1 MKKTYYLNYLLN
13 LLNFV
18 CLKPL
23 SVYSMDYTNCN
34 KLWGITQDANGK
46 MLYKVG
52 MYMCV
57 EDPYNIYKSSG
68 MPLPMSPNNLLLA
81 PPTSDLNM
89 SNNITNNN
97 ITNNNITNNNIT
109 NNNTNISGVKNSTIS
124 PKSEKKS
131 INDTSF
137 LDEISDNT
145 INKNISNKTTNFFMS
160 TTTLSPHTET
170 ITAIPETTTK
180 NINVNKNISNISS
193 KTNKTNATLGYT
205 NLRSSNSIQSIST
218 KQENIDI
225 VLIVVIVSVVVVV
238 IISTCGFIYWKHN
251 KSIKIVNQK
260 TKEQETKEQSYPPKP
275 EKPEIK
281 QRQKQIHNQ
290 PKINPRQIPPNIK
303 VFPGKNNINLNVDT
317 NKGRELKLNHEVLT
331 PNTRQI
337 LNESEASIKKWY
349 KKTFHDELNQC
360 SNDVPMPPIS
370 NTEPIHIP
378 QKNHPSNDPN
388 LKNNVKKL
396 INIKEMEIKRNQPQ
410 HNTQNYQIQYMN
422 RGNRKHNT
430 NRKHFAQ

>member
-13 LLNFV
+13 LLYFV

-23 SVYSMDYTNCN
+23 SVSSMDYTNCN

-68 MPLPMSPNNLLLA
+68 MPLPISPNNLLLA

-97 ITNNNITNNNIT
+97 ITNNNITN
-109 NNNTNISGVKNSTIS
+109 ISGVKNFTIS
-124 PKSEKKS
+124 PKSENKS

-137 LDEISDNT
+137 LDENFDNT
-145 INKNISNKTTNFFMS
+145 TNKNISNKTTRFFMS

-170 ITAIPETTTK
+170 ITTIPETTTK
-180 NINVNKNISNISS
+180 NINVNKNISTISS

-218 KQENIDI
+218 KQDNIDI

-251 KSIKIVNQK
+251 KSKKIVNQK
-260 TKEQETKEQSYPPKP
+260 TKEQETKEETYPPKP

-281 QRQKQIHNQ
+281 QRQIHNK
-290 PKINPRQIPPNIK
+290 PKINPRQIPPNNK

-378 QKNHPSNDPN
+378 QKNQPSNVPN